1 MGREP
6 GLTPDFARWNNPPCY
21 GFHNLARLATAH
33 GHAPDSQRGVATMEV
48 GETLEL
54 VFVFIMITTAM
65 ALLVAFGQWWQR

>member
-1 MGREP
+1 
-6 GLTPDFARWNNPPCY
+6 
-21 GFHNLARLATAH
+21 
-33 GHAPDSQRGVATMEV
+33 MEV